1 MSGFVRTGWLLCL
14 FASCT
19 MKSAVDP
26 LLPTVPASASQVLV
40 VRPLAPGAF
49 QAEFAAYE
57 RSANGWRL
65 VLGPLPAVVGRT
77 GVIAGEQKREGDGH
91 TPAGIYP
98 LQTAFGYAP
107 TLATGLR
114 YRQATADDYWV
125 DEATAPD
132 YNTWVQGK
140 PKISAEAMRREDD
153 AYSVGAVIEYNTA
166 PVVPGRG
173 SAIFFHVWSGPD
185 HPTAGCVAVAAADA
199 RRVLEWLDR
208 KHGPV
213 MVIRER

>member
-1 MSGFVRTGWLLCL
+1 MRAALLACLLTGC
-14 FASCT
+14 S
-19 MKSAVDP
+19 MISAVDP
-26 LLPTVPASASQVLV
+26 LLATVPASATQVVL
-40 VRPLAPGAF
+40 VRPLAPGSIR
-49 QAEFAAYE
+49 AELASYV
-57 RSANGWRL
+57 RSANGWKL

-77 GVIAGEQKREGDGH
+77 GVIAGAQKREGDGH
-91 TPAGIYP
+91 TPAGIYA

-107 TLATGLR
+107 TLATGLQ

-125 DEATAPD
+125 DEATAQD

-140 PKISAEAMRREDD
+140 PKVSAEAMRRDDD

-185 HPTAGCVAVAAADA
+185 HPTAGCVAVAAAEA

-208 KHGPV
+208 KHDPV
-213 MVIRER
+213 MVIAER